1 MANVLTN
8 LIPNVYVALDVVSR
22 ELTGLIP
29 AVSLD
34 ATASQAAVNQSVYT
48 HVAPAASST
57 NTTPAATSPDTGDQ
71 TIGNVEV
78 KITKSKHVPFRWSGE
93 DTRGLA
99 QAGGLGVLTIQ
110 QDQIAQAMRTLV
122 NEVEADLAGLHT
134 TFSRAYGTAGTTPF
148 ATAGDFTDATNALKI
163 LKDNGAP
170 GSDNHLVL
178 NTTAGAAYLGKQ
190 SRYDVQGDQTMLKQG
205 LIGMQSGMM
214 VRESGQILT
223 STAGTAASATTD
235 NAGYA
240 VGATV
245 LTLASAGTGTLVAG
259 DVVTFAG
266 DTNKY
271 VIASGDADVSNGGTI
286 TLAEPGLRVAMSAA
300 TKAITVVAAAARNMC
315 FNRSAIILAARAPA
329 LPEGG
334 DMASDIEYITDP
346 RTGLTFELAVYK
358 QFRQNRYQLGLAWG
372 VKNVAPRHTAL
383 LLG

>member
-34 ATASQAAVNQSVYT
+34 ASASQAAVNQSVYAY
-48 HVAPAASST
+48 VAPAATST
-57 NTTPAATSPDTGDQ
+57 DTTPAATSPDTGDQ

-99 QAGGLGVLTIQ
+99 QAGGFGVLTIQ
-110 QDQIAQAMRTLV
+110 QNQIAQAMRTLV
-122 NEVEADLAGLHT
+122 NEVEADLAALHT

-148 ATAGDFTDATNALKI
+148 GTAGDFTDATNAMKI

-178 NTTAGAAYLGKQ
+178 NTTAGATYLGKQ
-190 SRYDVQGDQTMLKQG
+190 SRFDIQGSNSMLLQG
-205 LIGMQSGMM
+205 VIGQQAGMM

-223 STAGTAASATTD
+223 NTAGTAASATTN

-315 FNRSAIILAARAPA
+315 FNRSAIVLAARAPA

-334 DMASDIEYITDP
+334 DMADMVEYITDP

-372 VKNVAPRHTAL
+372 TKNVAPRHTAL